1 MKKAELQKK
10 IAALESIH
18 DQLEAEL
25 SYIDSLMRLV
35 GFAGG
40 LATVKKT
47 ALELIETP
55 GMLDP
60 L

>member
-10 IAALESIH
+10 IAVLESIH

-25 SYIDSLMRLV
+25 SYVDSLMRLV
-35 GFAGG
+35 GFSGG
-40 LATVKKT
+40 IETVKKT

-55 GMLDP
+55 GLLDHP
-60 L
+60 

>member
-10 IAALESIH
+10 IAILESVN

-25 SYIDSLMRLV
+25 SYLDSLMRLV

-40 LATVKKT
+40 LATVKST
-47 ALELIETP
+47 ALELIETS
-55 GMLDP
+55 DTSNS
-60 L
+60 